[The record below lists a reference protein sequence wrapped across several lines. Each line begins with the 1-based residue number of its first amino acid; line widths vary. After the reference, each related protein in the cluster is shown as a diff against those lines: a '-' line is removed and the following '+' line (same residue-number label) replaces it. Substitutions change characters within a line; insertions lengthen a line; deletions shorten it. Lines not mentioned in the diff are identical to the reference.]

1 MMTRIKYLAAITLI
15 VCTGFCGQLKA
26 QQGDNIQ
33 KLTAQQAVDLALKQN
48 ADMQNIRIDKQMQ
61 LATNAAITG
70 QALPQI
76 SGNASIQRFFS
87 IPTSVLPN
95 FISPSVYQVLKDEAI
110 KNGNTGQPIV
120 FPTDFGNI
128 NAQFGVPWQASAGLS
143 LQQLLF
149 QPDVFVGLK
158 ARKKSLEYADNN
170 IKIQEDTLKSAVL
183 RGYYGVL
190 IAEKRIVFV
199 NESLLRLEKLQY
211 DQDQLF
217 KNGFAEKL
225 DIDKTEV
232 SLNNLRSTQLQ
243 LKNFISLGYA
253 ALKFTI
259 GLQQK
264 DSLLLTDTLSVSELK
279 KDLLAIT
286 DTYKPEDRNEVKALQ
301 NVNDLLKLDLQ
312 RNKMGYIPTVAAFWN
327 VSTTAQRQNFNLFAK
342 ERWFPANIA
351 GVNINIP
358 VFDGFQRKYKIQNAR
373 YAVEKNT
380 NTLNQVKRAVDLQVN
395 VNKIQL
401 TNALVS
407 LDIQDR
413 NQLLAEKVYNTT
425 KKKYEQGLGSS
436 FEVLLSQTSLEDA
449 QGNYFQSLYD
459 AIIARIGYLK
469 AMGKL

>member
-1 MMTRIKYLAAITLI
+1 MMTRKKYLAALLVM
-15 VCTGFCGQLKA
+15 VCTGFSGQLLA
-26 QQGDNIQ
+26 QVGDSLQ
-33 KLTAQQAVDLALKQN
+33 KLSAQQAVELALKQN

-61 LATNAAITG
+61 LATNSSIAG

-76 SGNASIQRFFS
+76 TGSVSMQRFFS

-95 FISPSVYQVLKDEAI
+95 FISPSVYQVLKDENV
-110 KNGNTGQPIV
+110 KNGTTGQPIV
-120 FPTDFGNI
+120 FPNDFGNI

-158 ARKKSLEYADNN
+158 ARKKTLEYADNN

-199 NESLLRLEKLQY
+199 NESLLRLEKLQH
-211 DQDQLF
+211 DQEQLF

-225 DIDKTEV
+225 DMDKTEV

-243 LKNFISLGYA
+243 LKNFISMGYA
-253 ALKFTI
+253 ALKFTL
-259 GLQQK
+259 GMQQK
-264 DSLLLTDTLSVSELK
+264 DSLLLTDTLSVAELK
-279 KDLLAIT
+279 KDLLSIT
-286 DTYKPEDRNEVKALQ
+286 DTYNPEDRNEVKALKT
-301 NVNDLLKLDLQ
+301 VNDLLNLDVK
-312 RNKMGYIPTVAAFWN
+312 RNRMGYIPTFAAFWN
-327 VSTTAQRQNFNLFAK
+327 VSTSAQRQKFDFFAK
-342 ERWFPANIA
+342 EKWFPTNIA
-351 GVNINIP
+351 GININIP

-395 VNKIQL
+395 INKIQL

-407 LDIQDR
+407 MDIQDR
-413 NQLLAEKVYNTT
+413 NKALAEKVYNTT

-436 FEVLLSQTSLEDA
+436 FEVLLSETSLEEA
-449 QGNYFQSLYD
+449 QGNYYQSLYD